1 MKKILLMLPL
11 LLYWS
16 CEEEQEPEDCAGVRG
31 GNNICGCIDTTATN
45 YDSTATYDD
54 GSCTYPPV
62 YGVDLNEFLASS
74 ELCCGAD
81 LFDEGVD
88 FIELYNNDTVD
99 LDISGWGF
107 SDDQAAS
114 GITIAP
120 DGTVFPAG
128 GYLVVWYTGEADGW
142 PQIDQKLD
150 GGGDVVYVQDADG
163 KVVISYTYDDS
174 FDYDDVTAN
183 LLDDGTYAAS
193 ATPTPGAVNIVTT
206 IVFGCTDPDAE
217 NYDADANVDD
227 GSCDFSQTYNYF
239 DTSYNLKHPDLWLDY
254 YAIPV
259 ANGLPLNG
267 VDSEGNTFPFW
278 YDAAVAIADFN
289 GDGFEDILHSK
300 TGSDLVTEEYPLE
313 LFINDGSN
321 EIFIIDNTLIPDNA
335 KNTSAREA
343 AIGDFNNDGKPDV
356 FYATHGIHPGFPGE
370 IPSILLSTDTG
381 YSFSKLESLFNPF
394 FYHSLAS
401 GDVNNDGYLDVVII
415 AGGGENGVLTL
426 LNTGNANF
434 VLNESFF
441 IQDETYGM
449 WSNTLF
455 DINEDGYLELIVTG
469 CFNVGRFECVLI
481 GIYWG
486 NGQYFTDGNFTLV
499 SQGTLWTDFI
509 GDVAIA
515 DINGD
520 GKEEIIGRYHD
531 DGVNEKIMIYKHD
544 GDYNYTDVTDT
555 FIENN
560 TNTTGRSM
568 VWIRAQ
574 DIDNDGF
581 MDVFNSDKGNSNI
594 GNTQRWE
601 WNGSILERQ

>member
-1 MKKILLMLPL
+1 MKKILLILPL

-62 YGVDLNEFLASS
+62 YGVELNEFLASS

-81 LFDEGVD
+81 LYDEGVD

-107 SDDQAAS
+107 SDDHAAS

-150 GGGDVVYVQDADG
+150 GGGDDVYVQDADG

-217 NYDADANVDD
+217 NYDAAANVDD

-254 YAIPV
+254 YAIPIS
-259 ANGLPLNG
+259 NGLPLEG
-267 VDSEGNTFPFW
+267 IDSAGNVWPYW
-278 YDAAVAIADFN
+278 YDAAAVIADFD
-289 GDGFEDILHSK
+289 GDGFEDLLHAK
-300 TGSDLVTEEYPLE
+300 TGSDLVTDRYPLE

-321 EIFIIDNTLIPDNA
+321 ENFILDTTYIENNLGCT
-335 KNTSAREA
+335 TAREG
-343 AIGDFNNDGKPDV
+343 ILGDYNGDGKPDV
-356 FYATHGIHPGFPGE
+356 FYADHGIHGANQERPGAYPALLLSNSNGYYF
-370 IPSILLSTDTG
+370 SILDQH
-381 YSFSKLESLFNPF
+381 FNLG
-394 FYHSLAS
+394 FYHNAAS
-401 GDVNNDGYLDVVII
+401 GDIDNDGDLDIIVIE
-415 AGGGENGVLTL
+415 GGRIPITL
-426 LNTGNANF
+426 LNLGNGNF
-434 VLNESFF
+434 TVDNFF
-441 IQDETYGM
+441 VARIDFIGM
-449 WSNTLF
+449 WATQLY
-455 DINEDGYLELIVTG
+455 DINDDGFLDLVLAGRNSLIAIQI
-469 CFNVGRFECVLI
+469 F
-481 GIYWG
+481 WG
-486 NGQYFTDGNFTLV
+486 NGQRYTNDNSTIIENGLSV
-499 SQGTLWTDFI
+499 GDFAI
-509 GDVAIA
+509 G

-520 GKEEIIGRYHD
+520 GKEEIVAKFNSSGPGEVVRVY
-531 DGVNEKIMIYKHD
+531 EHD
-544 GDYNYTDVTDT
+544 GQYNYTDRTNI
-555 FIENN
+555 FIEDNVN
-560 TNTTGRSM
+560 TQIMSI
-568 VWIRAQ
+568 VWIRLQ
-574 DIDNDGF
+574 DIDNNGLIDL
-581 MDVFNSDKGNSNI
+581 FNADKGNSNI
-594 GNTQRWE
+594 GNPQRWE

>member
-1 MKKILLMLPL
+1 MRRLLPL
-11 LLYWS
+11 LILTGAVFWS
-16 CEEEQEPEDCAGVRG
+16 CEDEPQSKPEDCSGIVG
-31 GNNICGCIDTTATN
+31 GDNICGCTDSTSIN
-45 YDSTATYDD
+45 YDSTATFDD
-54 GSCTYPPV
+54 GSCMDCA
-62 YGVDLNEFLASS
+62 GV
-74 ELCCGAD
+74 
-81 LFDEGVD
+81 
-88 FIELYNNDTVD
+88 I
-99 LDISGWGF
+99 
-107 SDDQAAS
+107 
-114 GITIAP
+114 
-120 DGTVFPAG
+120 DG
-128 GYLVVWYTGEADGW
+128 D
-142 PQIDQKLD
+142 
-150 GGGDVVYVQDADG
+150 
-163 KVVISYTYDDS
+163 
-174 FDYDDVTAN
+174 
-183 LLDDGTYAAS
+183 
-193 ATPTPGAVNIVTT
+193 NIC
-206 IVFGCTDPDAE
+206 GCTDITAI
-217 NYDADANVDD
+217 NYDSTATFDD
-227 GSCDFSQTYNYF
+227 GSCNYPPPQTYNYF

-254 YAIPV
+254 YEIPV

-321 EIFIIDNTLIPDNA
+321 EIFILDNTLIPDNA
-335 KNTSAREA
+335 KNTTAREA
-343 AIGDFNNDGKPDV
+343 AIGDFNNDGYPDV
-356 FYATHGIHPGFPGE
+356 FYADHGIHGGLGGY
-370 IPSILLSTDTG
+370 PSILLSNSNG
-381 YSFSKLESLFNPF
+381 YSFSKLENLLNPY

-441 IQDETYGM
+441 IQDETYNM

-455 DINEDGYLELIVTG
+455 DINADGYLELIVTG
-469 CFNVGRFECVLI
+469 GCFNAGNNECVLI

-486 NGQYFTDGNFTLV
+486 NGQYFTDGSFTLV
-499 SQGTLWTDFI
+499 SQGTVWTDFI

>member
-1 MKKILLMLPL
+1 MGCCVDLEMVRYITL
-11 LLYWS
+11 LLFIGLAFWS
-16 CEEEQEPEDCAGVRG
+16 CEEEVEEALPNDCAGVEGGSALVDSCGVCDSDSTNDCSEDCAGVFGGTAVTDSCGTCDDDPSNDCTEDCAGVWG
-31 GNNICGCIDTTATN
+31 GNNICGCTDITAIN
-45 YDSTATYDD
+45 YDSTATFDD
-54 GSCTYPPV
+54 GSCNYQPP
-62 YGVDLNEFLASS
+62 
-74 ELCCGAD
+74 
-81 LFDEGVD
+81 
-88 FIELYNNDTVD
+88 
-99 LDISGWGF
+99 
-107 SDDQAAS
+107 
-114 GITIAP
+114 
-120 DGTVFPAG
+120 
-128 GYLVVWYTGEADGW
+128 
-142 PQIDQKLD
+142 
-150 GGGDVVYVQDADG
+150 
-163 KVVISYTYDDS
+163 
-174 FDYDDVTAN
+174 
-183 LLDDGTYAAS
+183 
-193 ATPTPGAVNIVTT
+193 
-206 IVFGCTDPDAE
+206 
-217 NYDADANVDD
+217 
-227 GSCDFSQTYNYF
+227 YNYF
-239 DTSYNLKHPDLWLDY
+239 ETSYNLKHPDLWLDY
-254 YAIPV
+254 YEIPV

-321 EIFIIDNTLIPDNA
+321 EIFILDNTLIPDNA
-335 KNTSAREA
+335 KNTTAREA
-343 AIGDFNNDGKPDV
+343 AIGDFNNDGYPDV
-356 FYATHGIHPGFPGE
+356 FYADHGIHGGLGGY
-370 IPSILLSTDTG
+370 PSILLSNSNG
-381 YSFSKLESLFNPF
+381 YSFSKLENLLNPY

-426 LNTGNANF
+426 LNTGNSNF

-441 IQDETYGM
+441 IQDETYNM

-455 DINEDGYLELIVTG
+455 DINADGYLELIVTG
-469 CFNVGRFECVLI
+469 ACFNAGNNECVLI

-486 NGQYFTDGNFTLV
+486 NGQYFTDGSFTLV
-499 SQGTLWTDFI
+499 SQGTVWTDFI

>member
-1 MKKILLMLPL
+1 MKKILLILPL

-62 YGVDLNEFLASS
+62 YGIDLNEFLASS

-193 ATPTPGAVNIVTT
+193 ATPTPGAVNIVST

-217 NYDADANVDD
+217 NYDVDANVDD
-227 GSCDFSQTYNYF
+227 GSCNFSQTYNYF

-267 VDSEGNTFPFW
+267 IDSEGNTFHFW

-321 EIFIIDNTLIPDNA
+321 ENFILDNILIPDNA
-335 KNTSAREA
+335 KNTTAREA

-356 FYATHGIHPGFPGE
+356 FYADHGIHDGPGAY
-370 IPSILLSTDTG
+370 PSILLSNSNG
-381 YSFSKLESLFNPF
+381 YSFSKLDSLFNPD
-394 FYHSLAS
+394 FYHNLAS
-401 GDVNNDGYLDVVII
+401 GDVNNDGYLDVII
-415 AGGGENGVLTL
+415 FAGGGEGGVLTL

-434 VLNESFF
+434 ILNETFF
-441 IQDETYGM
+441 IQDEAYNM

-455 DINEDGYLELIVTG
+455 DINDDGYLELIVAG
-469 CFNVGRFECVLI
+469 ACFNVGNEECVLI

-486 NGQYFTDGNFTLV
+486 NGQYFTYENFTVV
-499 SQGTLWTDFI
+499 SQGSLWYDFI
-509 GDVAIA
+509 GDVVIA

-520 GKEEIIGRYHD
+520 GKEEIIGRYAD
-531 DGVNEKIMIYKHD
+531 DGLNEMIMIYEHD
-544 GDYNYTDVTDT
+544 GSYNYTDVTDT